1 VDDAAFLSSGRRAYG
16 GGTSSSSSMED
27 RHMQLLEERRKIEER
42 SVQSSFR
49 SISLLKESEDIGCA
63 TAEELVRQREQ
74 LQNAEGKLDEIN
86 STLRVSQRHIQG
98 IKSVFGS
105 IRNYFSGGSRDV
117 TKVPASQ
124 SSSSLDKEQGAT
136 TDSSAESKNKLARIL
151 ETSGNESSS
160 SSSMVHPVER
170 LRANDFNPPSS
181 RDVNDILDQN
191 LEDIGVSLSRLKGLG
206 LDLNKEIVDQ
216 NDMLERIRDKT
227 EDADF
232 KIQRQNKDMN
242 RILKK

>member
-1 VDDAAFLSSGRRAYG
+1 
-16 GGTSSSSSMED
+16 
-27 RHMQLLEERRKIEER
+27 
-42 SVQSSFR
+42 
-49 SISLLKESEDIGCA
+49 
-63 TAEELVRQREQ
+63 
-74 LQNAEGKLDEIN
+74 
-86 STLRVSQRHIQG
+86 VSQRHIQG

-105 IRNYFSGGSRDV
+105 IRNYFSGGTRDAS
-117 TKVPASQ
+117 KVPASQ
-124 SSSSLDKEQGAT
+124 SSSSLDKEEGGGT
-136 TDSSAESKNKLARIL
+136 TDGSGAESKNKLARIL
-151 ETSGNESSS
+151 ETAGSESSS
-160 SSSMVHPVER
+160 SSMAHPVER

-191 LEDIGVSLSRLKGLG
+191 LEDIGVSLTRLKGLG

-216 NDMLERIRDKT
+216 NEMLERIRDKT

>member
-1 VDDAAFLSSGRRAYG
+1 
-16 GGTSSSSSMED
+16 
-27 RHMQLLEERRKIEER
+27 
-42 SVQSSFR
+42 
-49 SISLLKESEDIGCA
+49 
-63 TAEELVRQREQ
+63 
-74 LQNAEGKLDEIN
+74 
-86 STLRVSQRHIQG
+86 VSQRHIQG

-105 IRNYFSGGSRDV
+105 IRNYFSGGNRDV
-117 TKVPASQ
+117 SKVPASK
-124 SSSSLDKEQGAT
+124 SSSSLDKEDGGA

-160 SSSMVHPVER
+160 SSMVHPVER
-170 LRANDFNPPSS
+170 LRSSDFNPPSS

-191 LEDIGVSLSRLKGLG
+191 LEDIGVSLTRLKGLG
-206 LDLNKEIVDQ
+206 LDLNKEMLDQ